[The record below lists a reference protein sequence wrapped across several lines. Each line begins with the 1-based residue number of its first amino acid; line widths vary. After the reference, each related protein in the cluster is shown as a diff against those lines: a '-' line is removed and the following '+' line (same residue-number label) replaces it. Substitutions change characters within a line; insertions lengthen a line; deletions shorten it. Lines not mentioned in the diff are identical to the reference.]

1 MEVVSYFIY
10 GASFWFRE
18 VAGGI
23 ECVFFK
29 EEPDFV
35 AAAEEVVV
43 SYMIAFF
50 SCRELCHGMI
60 GE

>member
-50 SCRELCHGMI
+50 LL
-60 GE
+60 